1 MVIYLQYINLS
12 SQSIEDYSDNLE
24 EITLIFTN
32 FIFSF
37 YCKAFLFLVRSFIQE
52 DTLLEDSVFS
62 SSSLIC
68 DALKRDL
75 QMEGARLI
83 NWIFKMD

>member
-24 EITLIFTN
+24 EIALIFTN
-32 FIFSF
+32 FFFSF

-52 DTLLEDSVFS
+52 DALLYTTMCSADNVY
-62 SSSLIC
+62 
-68 DALKRDL
+68 
-75 QMEGARLI
+75 
-83 NWIFKMD
+83 